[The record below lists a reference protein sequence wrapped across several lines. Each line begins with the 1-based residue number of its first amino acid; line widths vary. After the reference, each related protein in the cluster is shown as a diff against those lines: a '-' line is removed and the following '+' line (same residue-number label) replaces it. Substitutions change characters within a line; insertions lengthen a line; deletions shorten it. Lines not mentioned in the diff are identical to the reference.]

1 MKTLLLANQKG
12 GVGKSTLVCQL
23 AYYLTEKLDLRVL
36 VIDTDAQANTTKAL
50 RTGGIAVVS
59 ETAAARVFAEQV
71 VTVEDAKLVVLPATD
86 ALKKLEQLKADHNTF
101 AGNFKNFLGSVQ
113 GFDVCLIDTNPFPD
127 IRVIAA
133 MVAADHIVSPVQL
146 NQEAI
151 DGIGA
156 LIADVK
162 RIKQHL
168 NPTLNLIGILPNQVQ
183 PTPFQKANFAE
194 LSKHFGK
201 LLISLGEGRF
211 AAVKSTTSLPEAQ
224 AAGLPVWRL
233 GKTSAR
239 EAWKEM
245 EPAFA
250 KIATDM
256 GVNNNVN

>member
-1 MKTLLLANQKG
+1 MKTLLFANQKG

-23 AYYLTEKLDLRVL
+23 AYYLSEKLGLRVL
-36 VIDTDAQANTTKAL
+36 VIDTDAQGNTTKAM
-50 RTGGIAVVS
+50 RTGGIATVS
-59 ETAAARVFAEQV
+59 EITAARVFAEQV
-71 VTVEDAKLVVLPATD
+71 ESIEQGTLVVLPATD
-86 ALKKLEQLKADHNTF
+86 ALKKLEQLKANHNAF
-101 AGNFKNFLGSVQ
+101 ASNFKNFLGTVQ
-113 GFDVCLIDTNPFPD
+113 GFDACIIDTNPFPD

-162 RIKQHL
+162 RIKQAL
-168 NPTLNLIGILPNQVQ
+168 NPSLNLIGILPNQVQ

-201 LLISLGEGRF
+201 LLVSLGEGRY
-211 AAVKSTTSLPEAQ
+211 AAVKSSTALPEAQ
-224 AAGLPVWRL
+224 AAGLPVWKL

-239 EAWKEM
+239 ETWKEM

-256 GVNNNVN
+256 GVNNGN